1 VLLKNMSD
9 VVTRYTKENSSAIL
23 TAGGVVGTVATAVLS
38 GRAAVKAQDILYRD
52 MLSREREF
60 ESAMNDDVVLPFI
73 EPTKTQKAALVWPV
87 FVPPVLVGVAT
98 VGSIVAANYMS
109 AKKAAALA
117 AAYGMSQ
124 KQLEE
129 YKEKISE
136 KLTGPKAQAIDDEI
150 AQDRVNN
157 NPPKDNE
164 VIILAGG
171 DVLCYDELTGRYFR
185 STVEQ
190 IRKAES
196 KINADLVHHQYAS
209 LSSYYD
215 EIGLPATNLTDTIG
229 WGIHD
234 QEIPLKVKLSTTMT
248 PDDKPCVSINFNPMP
263 VPNYSQSY

>member
-1 VLLKNMSD
+1 MFYTTVHN
-9 VVTRYTKENSSAIL
+9 VATRYMKENSSAIL

-38 GRAAVKAQDILYRD
+38 GRAAIKAQDLIYRD
-52 MLSREREF
+52 LISRED
-60 ESAMNDDVVLPFI
+60 ESTVSNGILPI
-73 EPTKTQKAALVWPV
+73 ELSKTQKVALVWPA
-87 FVPPVLVGVAT
+87 FIPPVLVGTAT
-98 VGSIVAANYMS
+98 IGSIVAANYMS
-109 AKKAAALA
+109 ARRAAALA

-129 YKEKISE
+129 YKGKVAE

-215 EIGLPATNLTDTIG
+215 EIGLPATTLTDTIG
-229 WGIHD
+229 WGIHE

-248 PDDKPCVSINFNPMP
+248 PDDKPCVAIDFSPMP
-263 VPNYSQSY
+263 VPNYANSY

>member
-1 VLLKNMSD
+1 MFYKN
-9 VVTRYTKENSSAIL
+9 VHNVATRYMKENSSAIL
-23 TAGGVVGTVATAVLS
+23 TAGGVIGTVATAVLS
-38 GRAAVKAQDILYRD
+38 GRAAVKAHDLICKEWELRHGMVVED
-52 MLSREREF
+52 
-60 ESAMNDDVVLPFI
+60 ESAKELS
-73 EPTKTQKAALVWPV
+73 KTEKVTLVWPM
-87 FVPPVLVGVAT
+87 FIPPVLVGTAT
-98 VGSIVAANYMS
+98 IGSIVAANYMS
-109 AKKAAALA
+109 AKRAAALA

-129 YKEKISE
+129 YKDKVAE

-248 PDDKPCVSINFNPMP
+248 PDDKPCVAIDFSPMP
-263 VPNYSQSY
+263 VPNYHQSY

>member
-1 VLLKNMSD
+1 MFYKNLPV
-9 VVTRYTKENSSAIL
+9 VVTRYAKENSSAIL
-23 TAGGVVGTVATAVLS
+23 TAGGVIGTVTTAVLS
-38 GRAAVKAQDILYRD
+38 GRAAVKAQRLIDE
-52 MLSREREF
+52 ERE
-60 ESAMNDDVVLPFI
+60 SRKIPMALS
-73 EPTKTQKAALVWPV
+73 KTEKATLVWPV
-87 FVPPVLVGVAT
+87 FIPPVLVGTAT
-98 VGSIVAANYMS
+98 IGSIVAANYMS
-109 AKKAAALA
+109 AKRAATLA

-129 YKEKISE
+129 YKDKVSE

-248 PDDKPCVSINFNPMP
+248 PDDKPCVAINFTPMP
-263 VPNYSQSY
+263 VPNYHQSY